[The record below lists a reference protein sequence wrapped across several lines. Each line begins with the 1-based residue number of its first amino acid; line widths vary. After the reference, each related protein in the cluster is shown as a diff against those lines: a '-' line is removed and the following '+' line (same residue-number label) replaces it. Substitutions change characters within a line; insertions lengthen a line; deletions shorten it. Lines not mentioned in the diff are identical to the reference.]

1 MCLRARETTL
11 LFWVTLLNFLVEKIT
26 PIGIF
31 PNNLFPHTHE
41 ETIGCVRV
49 YVSLS
54 LSCTNTPASETQTP
68 LSEAQLENG
77 QLSRDFMGIGLPGT

>member
-1 MCLRARETTL
+1 MCLRASETTL

-31 PNNLFPHTHE
+31 PNNLFPPTHE

-54 LSCTNTPASETQTP
+54 LSQTSTPASETQTP
-68 LSEAQLENG
+68 LYEAQLENG